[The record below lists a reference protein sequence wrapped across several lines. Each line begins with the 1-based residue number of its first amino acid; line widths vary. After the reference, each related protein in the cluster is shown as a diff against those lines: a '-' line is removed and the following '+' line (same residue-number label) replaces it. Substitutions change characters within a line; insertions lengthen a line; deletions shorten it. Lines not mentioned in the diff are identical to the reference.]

1 MEQSKLAKCLKI
13 ATIAVA
19 FVGAAVFFVLIPIIG
34 RDMTLSFS
42 EVAYMYWPC
51 LIFTWIIAGLC
62 FASLAAF
69 YPVCTRIGRNDSF
82 CMENARAM
90 RVISWLIAV
99 CVFVLACGLIAL
111 SLLHMMMPIIA
122 IGIPLLIVLF
132 AAISV
137 ATGVLARL
145 IEKASALQSDID
157 LTI

>member
-1 MEQSKLAKCLKI
+1 MNIGGKI
-13 ATIAVA
+13 YGTVKARKVSQNCNNRRS
-19 FVGAAVFFVLIPIIG
+19 FCRRSRVFCPDSNHWTGHDTQF
-34 RDMTLSFS
+34 F
-42 EVAYMYWPC
+42 
-51 LIFTWIIAGLC
+51 IAGLC

-90 RVISWLIAV
+90 RVISRLIAV